1 MSLRPRVSATL
12 ARQLRKAEETLKSNR
27 STESERTYARF
38 VLKMWGK

>member
-1 MSLRPRVSATL
+1 MLHPRVSATL
-12 ARQLRKAEETLKSNR
+12 AAQLREAEETLKSNR

>member
-1 MSLRPRVSATL
+1 MLHPRVSADL
-12 ARQLRKAEETLKSNR
+12 ARAIREAEDTLKSNR